1 MPTQT
6 LSRRRF
12 LKVAGLTIVGATL
25 ACSGLGCT
33 ATRTPG
39 IEYPEFTLQGAR
51 PMNNRILVAYA
62 TRAGSTAEIAA
73 AVAETLA
80 ARGYA
85 VDVKPVKEKP
95 NLAGYTAAV
104 LGSAIRMGAW
114 LPEAVDFVKAN
125 QAALGAIPVALFTVH
140 MLNTGDDEASQS
152 ARAAYL
158 KAVRP
163 LLPDAEAVY
172 FEGKMDFAR
181 LSFLD
186 RAIARMVKAVEA
198 DNRDWA
204 QIRGWVP
211 EALTQKG
218 AS

>member
-12 LKVAGLTIVGATL
+12 LQAAGLTIAGAAL
-25 ACSGLGCT
+25 ACSGLGYA
-33 ATRTPG
+33 ATRTPAV
-39 IEYPEFTLQGAR
+39 ETPELIFGKDD

-73 AVAETLA
+73 AIAETLA

-95 NLAGYTAAV
+95 NLAGYTAVV
-104 LGSAIRMGAW
+104 LGSAIRMGNW
-114 LPEAVDFVKAN
+114 LPEMVKFIEAN
-125 QAALGAIPVALFTVH
+125 QAALAALPTALFTVH
-140 MLNTGDDEASQS
+140 MLNTGDDEASRA

-158 KAVRP
+158 KAIRP
-163 LLPDAEAVY
+163 LLPDAEEVY
-172 FEGKMDFAR
+172 FAGKMDFAR

-186 RAIARMVKAVEA
+186 RAIAKMVKAVEA
-198 DNRDWA
+198 DQRDWDA
-204 QIRGWVP
+204 IRRWAGTV
-211 EALTQKG
+211 
-218 AS
+218 SIN